1 MSEQLILLSPAKLN
15 LMLHIVGQRQDGYHE
30 LQTVFQLLDY
40 GDTMIFNVN
49 SQGVINLNTPFA
61 DVLPEDNLIYKAA
74 KLLLPHRRQPLGI
87 DIEIEKVLPMGGGL
101 GGGSSNAATTL
112 IALNHLWDCKLDQDS
127 LASIGQSLGADVP
140 VFVRGRSAWAEGIG
154 EKLTPIDLP
163 EQWFVVLKPD
173 VNISTAKIFSHK
185 ELTRNTTPITVAAFQ
200 QSGGKNDCENIVK
213 HLYPEVDEAL
223 NWLQAQ
229 TNSCAMLTG
238 TGACIFAPCHS
249 KQQADEIFAK
259 RPKKLSGFIA
269 KGVNFSPICV

>member
-61 DVLPEDNLIYKAA
+61 DVLPEDNLIFKAA
-74 KLLLPHRRQPLGI
+74 KLVLPHRRQPLGI
-87 DIEIEKVLPMGGGL
+87 DIEIEKILPMGGGL
-101 GGGSSNAATTL
+101 GGGSSNAATAL

-163 EQWFVVLKPD
+163 EQWFVILKPD

>member
-61 DVLPEDNLIYKAA
+61 DVPPEDNLIIKAA
-74 KLLLPHRRQPLGI
+74 KLLLPHRRIPLGI
-87 DIEIEKVLPMGGGL
+87 DIEIEKILPMGGGL

-112 IALNHLWDCKLDQDS
+112 LALNHLWDCKLDQDS

>member
-1 MSEQLILLSPAKLN
+1 MSAQLILLSPAKLN

-163 EQWFVVLKPD
+163 EQWFVILKPD
-173 VNISTAKIFSHK
+173 VNISTAKIFSHR

-229 TNSCAMLTG
+229 TKSCAMLTG

>member
-1 MSEQLILLSPAKLN
+1 
-15 LMLHIVGQRQDGYHE
+15 
-30 LQTVFQLLDY
+30 
-40 GDTMIFNVN
+40 MIFNVN

-61 DVLPEDNLIYKAA
+61 DVPPEDNLIIKAA
-74 KLLLPHRRQPLGI
+74 KLLLPHRRIPLGI
-87 DIEIEKVLPMGGGL
+87 DIEIEKILPMGGGL

-112 IALNHLWDCKLDQDS
+112 LALNHLWDCKLDQDS